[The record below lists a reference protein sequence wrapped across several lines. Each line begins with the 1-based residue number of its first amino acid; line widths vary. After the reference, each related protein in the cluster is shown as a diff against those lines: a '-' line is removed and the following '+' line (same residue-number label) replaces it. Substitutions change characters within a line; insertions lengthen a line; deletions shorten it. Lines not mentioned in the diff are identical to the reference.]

1 MAPDKFTGSLSA
13 PEAAGHIGAALQ
25 RVVPAVEV
33 RLQPVADGGDGTLD
47 AVLACGFT
55 RVPVK
60 VCGPTGL
67 AVDAAFGRRGDTALV
82 ELAEASG
89 SRRLPGGRAEP
100 MLASSYGTGELVRA
114 ALDEGAGT
122 VVLGVGGSACTDGG
136 AGMLQA
142 LGARL
147 RDAQGQEVGTGGGA
161 LADVVSVD
169 LSGLDSRLAAT
180 RVVLASDVDN
190 PLVGREG
197 AAAVYA
203 PQKGASQAQVAALDG
218 ARRRWARVLTE
229 ATGHDMSRRRAA
241 GAAGGVGFAA
251 LAALG
256 AELRP
261 GIELILDL
269 VGFDDLVDGARLV
282 ITGEGSFDRQSLRGK
297 AAVGVAAAAARHGVP
312 TVGVV
317 GRCTVPARD
326 VRAAGLR
333 AVYTLESLEPDLET
347 SLRSAGALLERLVA
361 TRLAPDWFPA
371 R

>member
-13 PEAAGHIGAALQ
+13 PEAAAHIAAALH
-25 RVVPAVEV
+25 RVLPDVEV

-55 RVPVK
+55 RVPVS
-60 VCGPTGL
+60 VSGPTGV
-67 AVDAAFGRRGDTALV
+67 AVDAALGRRGGTALV

-89 SRRLPGGRAEP
+89 SRRLPQRRPEP
-100 MLASSYGTGELVRA
+100 MLASSYGTGELVCA
-114 ALDEGAGT
+114 ALDGGADT
-122 VVLGVGGSACTDGG
+122 VVLGVGGSASTDGG

-161 LADVVSVD
+161 LADVAAVD
-169 LSGLDSRLAAT
+169 LSGLDPRLAAT

-190 PLVGREG
+190 PLVGRDG

-203 PQKGASQAQVAALDG
+203 PQKGASQAQVAALD
-218 ARRRWARVLTE
+218 AALRRWARVLTE
-229 ATGHDMSRRRAA
+229 ATGHDMSGRRAA

-269 VGFDDLVDGARLV
+269 VGFDDLVSGARLV

-317 GRCTVPARD
+317 GRCTVPADD

-347 SLRSAGALLERLVA
+347 SLRSAGVLVERLVA
-361 TRLAPDWFPA
+361 SRLAPDWLPA